1 MGYKDTGRK
10 PTKITLSSL
19 YGKTGGST
27 MTDRA
32 KKLAILYKKINQLPV
47 LSAEEVEIIK
57 DLIGRELFKEIPK

>member
-1 MGYKDTGRK
+1 
-10 PTKITLSSL
+10 
-19 YGKTGGST
+19 